1 MFCFLVQVSDKHF
14 SRPVLLSIVG
24 NVVVT
29 TCFAF
34 LGPLPFLPIEP
45 SVPLIEGC
53 VAMAGLGN
61 ALIIVRL
68 SKAPFFYAMEKI

>member
-1 MFCFLVQVSDKHF
+1 M
-14 SRPVLLSIVG
+14 SRPVLLSTVG
-24 NVVVT
+24 NIMVA

-53 VAMAGLGN
+53 VAMTGLGN

-68 SKAPFFYAMEKI
+68 